1 MVDHTRLCWTIL
13 FQAVLGYTGTYRM
26 VLHHTR
32 LYIYTVLEVYRT
44 ALHHMEP
51 YKPTQGSLGPQ

>member
-13 FQAVLGYTGTYRM
+13 YQAVLGHTGPYRM

-32 LYIYTVLEVYRT
+32 LYIHTVLEMCRT
-44 ALHHMEP
+44 VLHHIEP
-51 YKPTQGSLGPQ
+51 YKSTQDSLGPQ